1 MSDDPPKETVEPY
14 SKEMIDKAAKI
25 ILESKNLVV
34 MTGAGISTESG
45 VPDFRSPDTGL
56 WTKITPEESRKIFT
70 DPKIFWKIV
79 REMGPKIIK
88 AKPSKSHE
96 VIAKLEK
103 LKIVKTIITQNID
116 NLHQASG
123 SPFILELHGNATEFM
138 CMFCHNRVDA
148 KKIIKEHRQEDDNL
162 LASCPSC
169 GGAMIL
175 DVVLFEQNLSKG
187 VWLESVAQAQTSDVF
202 LVIGSSLMVA
212 PANQLPLYAL
222 KYNSKLIII
231 NNAPTDLDPEA
242 FLVLRGQCGEI
253 MEDLYKKI
261 KKLLKIKE

>member
-1 MSDDPPKETVEPY
+1 MIDEPPKDIVSTY
-14 SKEMIDKAAKI
+14 TKEMIDKIAKM

-34 MTGAGISTESG
+34 LTGAGISTESG

-56 WTKITPEESRKIFT
+56 WTKISPEESRKIFT
-70 DPKIFWKIV
+70 DPRIFWKIV
-79 REMGPKIIK
+79 RELGPKIIK

-96 VIAKLEK
+96 VLAKLEK

-116 NLHQASG
+116 NLHQEAG

-138 CMFCHNRVDA
+138 CMFCHSREDA
-148 KKIIKEHRQEDDNL
+148 KKIIKAHKPEDDNL

-175 DVVLFEQNLSKG
+175 DVVLFEQSLPKG

-231 NNAPTDLDPEA
+231 NNSPTDLDPDA
-242 FLVLRGQCGEI
+242 YMVLRGQCGEI
-253 MEDLYKKI
+253 MEEIYKKI